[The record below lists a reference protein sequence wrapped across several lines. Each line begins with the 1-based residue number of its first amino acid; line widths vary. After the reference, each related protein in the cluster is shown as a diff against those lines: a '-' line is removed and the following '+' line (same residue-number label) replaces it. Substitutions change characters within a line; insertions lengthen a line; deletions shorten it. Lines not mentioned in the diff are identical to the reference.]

1 MEQIEDLIQANVF
14 EILDNC
20 SKYSDHIPENLNTVS
35 LFEKLP
41 YKVIIIKIVIFLKE
55 KIIKCEMNY
64 YYFYYVNTTII
75 FNIFTFF
82 I

>member
-1 MEQIEDLIQANVF
+1 MEQIEEIIQSNVF

-41 YKVIIIKIVIFLKE
+41 YKV
-55 KIIKCEMNY
+55 
-64 YYFYYVNTTII
+64 
-75 FNIFTFF
+75 NIF
-82 I
+82 